1 MPLERGNVE
10 MTWEGNMTT
19 ALYRGF
25 CPDTTDL
32 GEYHLGLLVG
42 DRRIA
47 IVQHLATCPHCQ
59 REMAQLDQFL
69 TSVAPDIEF
78 SVVDRIKVW
87 VARLVPQGFNTSMGL
102 APALAV
108 RGAGTGPRLYEAGDA
123 QVGIDVQADGQPGTY
138 TLVGLVMGVDLDGM
152 QAILT
157 RGDEVAAALDV
168 DDLGNFIFDDLRAGT
183 YALTLSGP
191 DLEIEVPDVEVS

>member
-1 MPLERGNVE
+1 

-25 CPDTTDL
+25 CPDTTEL

-47 IVQHLATCPHCQ
+47 IAEHLPTCPLCQ

-78 SVVDRIKVW
+78 SVADRIKVW
-87 VARLVPQGFNTSMGL
+87 VARLVPQGFNTGLGL

-108 RGAGTGPRLYEAGDA
+108 RGAGSGPRLYEAGEA
-123 QVGIDVQADGQPGTY
+123 QIGIDVQTAARPGSY
-138 TLVGLVMGVDLDGM
+138 TLVGLVMGVELDGL
-152 QAILT
+152 QAWLM
-157 RGDEVAAALDV
+157 RGDEPFATTDV
-168 DDLGNFIFDDLRAGT
+168 DDLGNFIFDDLRAGR
-183 YALTLSGP
+183 YALALSGSE
-191 DLEIEVPDVEVS
+191 LEIAVQDIEVVG